1 MASKNLFK
9 TVAGK
14 LLPKTDA
21 LNEHLAPAY
30 ALSPKAQLA
39 QYAAT
44 GCLNHTFYADA
55 DEQLAKVIELCK
67 GLDAEFIA
75 KAAIYARERGFMK
88 DMPALLCAILS
99 VKDVKTL
106 ARVFSRVIDNG
117 KMLRN
122 FTQIVRSGGA
132 GAKSFG
138 AGPNGLFNA

>member
-1 MASKNLFK
+1 MANKSLFK

-55 DEQLAKVIELCK
+55 DEQLAKVIEICK
-67 GLDAEFIA
+67 GLDGVHRQDRDLRPR
-75 KAAIYARERGFMK
+75 ARLYEGH
-88 DMPALLCAILS
+88 
-99 VKDVKTL
+99 
-106 ARVFSRVIDNG
+106 
-117 KMLRN
+117 
-122 FTQIVRSGGA
+122 A
-132 GAKSFG
+132 GAALRHPVGQGREDARPHIPARDRQRQDAAQLRADSAFG
-138 AGPNGLFNA
+138 RGRT

>member
-9 TVAGK
+9 TFAGK

-67 GLDAEFIA
+67 GLDPEFIA
-75 KAAIYARERGFMK
+75 KTAIYARERGFC
-88 DMPALLCAILS
+88 LLYTSDAA
-99 VKDVKTL
+99 DE
-106 ARVFSRVIDNG
+106 
-117 KMLRN
+117 
-122 FTQIVRSGGA
+122 
-132 GAKSFG
+132 
-138 AGPNGLFNA
+138 